1 MRCCISQ
8 KSRQNV
14 VKVLLWLSTAKVF
27 SFSLYIWKFGSEV
40 YTFKTWFC
48 LSLSSLY
55 IRVKK
60 KHEQRKTKNN
70 KKKTFGLLSCMDCL
84 MHIECTLN
92 WQETENSSSNLTI
105 WLLCNYAGKCY
116 LQLTWLQQQA
126 LLKKY

>member
-60 KHEQRKTKNN
+60 KHEQRKTKN